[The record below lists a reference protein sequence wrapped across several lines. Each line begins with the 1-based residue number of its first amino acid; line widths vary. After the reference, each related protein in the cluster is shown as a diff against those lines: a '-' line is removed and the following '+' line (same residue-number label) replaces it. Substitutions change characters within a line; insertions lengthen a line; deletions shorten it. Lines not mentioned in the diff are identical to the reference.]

1 MEDIAPALGDSRM
14 RKQFRLPLATLFFF
28 FSSWELQ
35 HADASESL

>member
-14 RKQFRLPLATLFFF
+14 RKQFRLPLATHFF